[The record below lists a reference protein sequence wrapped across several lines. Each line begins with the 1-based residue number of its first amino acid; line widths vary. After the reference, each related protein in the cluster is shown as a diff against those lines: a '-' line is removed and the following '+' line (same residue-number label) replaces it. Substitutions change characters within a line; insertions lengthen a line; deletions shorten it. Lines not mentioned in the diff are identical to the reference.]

1 MLPARSRAEAAA
13 WTALVVGLGGIVVA
27 WLAQTVVGGDTGP
40 LLAGTEV
47 LGRCLADL
55 DLVSCEQPTPIGP
68 FPILQYVPDLVAHAG
83 AGLSEAGRLRVLS
96 TLSGLGVA
104 AAVGAAW
111 VVLRRVGHPQ
121 LRWVFLL
128 AAISGPVLAYGSSTW
143 GEMLAAALL
152 TLLVAAAL
160 LPAHPALVGLA
171 AFGAGLTKETGYPFV
186 IGLALVSLLWARG
199 RTGTSIR
206 RHVLFGAAGVA
217 LALAVGS
224 AFNVLRFGTPRNAYY
239 LDPALR
245 TASPEKAL
253 ELAAGL
259 FVSPNGGIVFFWPL
273 ASALVALLL
282 TVAAV
287 RVVRGV
293 TSWREGWLPFALVA
307 LVLALTAGLATW
319 WAPFGWWAWGP
330 RLSLPWV
337 FPLLLLV
344 LAAFGATPHCGR
356 EQGARSTTG
365 LRRRGHPA
373 RPRRAA
379 AHRLPLGSGRAAPPL
394 LPPRDGGLPRWR
406 AASDARLLRLPLGAD
421 VDEVSDLARRAS
433 MASGRPEASAPL
445 AARRAAAVFG
455 CLATPFGASS
465 ARGSGR
471 REARLAR
478 DALV

>member
-1 MLPARSRAEAAA
+1 M
-13 WTALVVGLGGIVVA
+13 
-27 WLAQTVVGGDTGP
+27 
-40 LLAGTEV
+40 
-47 LGRCLADL
+47 LGRCLGDL

-224 AFNVLRFGTPRNAYY
+224 ALNVLRFGTPRNAYY

-259 FVSPNGGIVFFWPL
+259 FVSPNGGIV
-273 ASALVALLL
+273 LLL
-282 TVAAV
+282 AACLGCSSPSCSTVAAV

-344 LAAFGATPHCGR
+344 LAAFGATLTAVASKVLAPLPGFVAVGTLLVLVALPHIGFLWDPDGLLLHFFLR
-356 EQGARSTTG
+356 ETAVCPGGGPPPTPVYYDCLSEQTWTRHPIWLDALHG
-365 LRRRGHPA
+365 LQVARRR
-373 RPRRAA
+373 
-379 AHRLPLGSGRAAPPL
+379 
-394 LPPRDGGLPRWR
+394 
-406 AASDARLLRLPLGAD
+406 
-421 VDEVSDLARRAS
+421 
-433 MASGRPEASAPL
+433 
-445 AARRAAAVFG
+445 
-455 CLATPFGASS
+455 S
-465 ARGSGR
+465 ARWPP
-471 REARLAR
+471 
-478 DALV
+478 